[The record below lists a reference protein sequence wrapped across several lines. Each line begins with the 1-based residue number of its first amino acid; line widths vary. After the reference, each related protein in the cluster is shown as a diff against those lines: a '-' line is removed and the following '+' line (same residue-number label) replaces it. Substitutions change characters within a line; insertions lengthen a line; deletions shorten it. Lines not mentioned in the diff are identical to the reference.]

1 MKKKLDVI
9 IWNFKDYKALKR
21 QPYSGEPALPT
32 GDKVSDRWQSLADDA
47 RSVANEMTDEDA
59 KAVML
64 GIADKY
70 ALLAERARAR
80 EKAKSS
86 E

>member
-1 MKKKLDVI
+1 M
-9 IWNFKDYKALKR
+9 
-21 QPYSGEPALPT
+21 PT

-80 EKAKSS
+80 EQAKP
-86 E
+86 